1 MTEGPE
7 IFYSILRA
15 REERARRQLFILRR
29 FERPI
34 ISVTVVS
41 PGDEKCSPLIMK
53 IFSEARKNICS
64 AVKGSGSRV
73 LLEEASVS
81 SSGPEAIFVV
91 STLSQIEI
99 KKMTMLLE
107 DTHPLGRLW
116 DLDVITP
123 DQFSLSRANF
133 DFPARK
139 CLLCS
144 DIAMNCARSRKH
156 SIEDLHKEMR
166 RIFFLFEK
174 EKKK

>member
-7 IFYSILRA
+7 IFDSILRA

-41 PGDEKCSPLIMK
+41 PGSDKCSPIIMK

-64 AVKGSGSRV
+64 TVKSSGSRV

-91 STLSQIEI
+91 SALSQIDI

-107 DTHPLGRLW
+107 ETHPLGRLW
-116 DLDVITP
+116 DLDVIAP
-123 DQFSLSRANF
+123 DQFSLSRENF
-133 DFPARK
+133 DFPARR

-156 SIEDLHKEMR
+156 SIEGLRREMK

-174 EKKK
+174 EKKN

>member
-7 IFYSILRA
+7 IFDSILRA

-41 PGDEKCSPLIMK
+41 PGSDKCSPIIMK
-53 IFSEARKNICS
+53 IFSEARKSICS
-64 AVKGSGSRV
+64 TVKSSGSRV

-91 STLSQIEI
+91 SALSQIDI

-107 DTHPLGRLW
+107 ETHPLGRLW
-116 DLDVITP
+116 DLDVIAP
-123 DQFSLSRANF
+123 DQFFLSRENF
-133 DFPARK
+133 DFPARR

-156 SIEDLHKEMR
+156 SIEDLRREMK

-174 EKKK
+174 EKKN